1 MLVKH
6 SEANIAYILL
16 IKILPISTAAL
27 ASSSFSSSFPPSSSF
42 SFFSSTLLPNPLLS
56 KHLWEQLCNAV
67 LTLFSE
73 NLTSERVLLCWG
85 YYRLSWKNSIFKDR
99 STKCCPVVPLSH
111 KPGICSNY
119 RHGVNFEYCSDLR
132 LALSLLDAVTPDGWT
147 LAYNFA
153 VSIIHLWPRHA
164 SPMYAKHWSY
174 RLHFCAHDSLFSP
187 TAPLALGSFLSS

>member
-16 IKILPISTAAL
+16 TKYYQYQLLLLPPL
-27 ASSSFSSSFPPSSSF
+27 PFLLPFPPSSSF
-42 SFFSSTLLPNPLLS
+42 SSFSSTLLPNPLLS
-56 KHLWEQLCNAV
+56 KYLWEQLCNAV

-73 NLTSERVLLCWG
+73 NLTSEKVLLCWG

-111 KPGICSNY
+111 KPGICSNC
-119 RHGVNFEYCSDLR
+119 RNDVKVEYCSDLW
-132 LALSLLDAVTPDGWT
+132 LALSLLDTIAPDGWT
-147 LAYNFA
+147 LAYSFA

-174 RLHFCAHDSLFSP
+174 RLHFCAHDSLFAP
-187 TAPLALGSFLSS
+187 TAPLALGSSLSS